1 MGRSCPLKILTKYQ
15 NSRKA
20 EETNIL
26 SNPVVFGLPKAL
38 PKTQSFPRSQKKKN
52 VTENFP
58 FAIKKKKKERDEK
71 NVIKKKKR
79 LRQNF

>member
-38 PKTQSFPRSQKKKN
+38 PKTQSFPRSQKKE

-58 FAIKKKKKERDEK
+58 FAIKKKKERE
-71 NVIKKKKR
+71 NEMKKM
-79 LRQNF
+79 